1 MTVSAEPANTT
12 RSKLKKFISLP
23 YSLVRRI
30 IMLTGLIVWLALGG
44 LFFYSYQILQ
54 QVPVTENISFEHAH
68 TQAQQLFA
76 THWVALKEVNRDF
89 IYAVVL
95 SEDRHFFSHSGI
107 DYDALAAALAGNIKN
122 REWHFEANTIS
133 QKMVKNLYLNKEKT
147 LSIKLQE
154 LILTHRFENKLNKNE
169 ILELYLNIIE
179 FGPDLYGITNA
190 SQYYFNKSPKE
201 INAVEAAYL
210 AVLMPSPRKYHYTLY
225 QNGNWSPALSKKHHR
240 IIRDMRFKGLISHS
254 QYESYKKWKYDKKN
268 YL

>member
-1 MTVSAEPANTT
+1 MTVSAESASTT
-12 RSKLKKFISLP
+12 RSKLKRFFSLP
-23 YSLVRRI
+23 YSLARRI
-30 IMLTGLIVWLALGG
+30 IMLTGLIVWLALAS
-44 LFFYSYQILQ
+44 LFFYGYQILQ

-68 TQAQQLFA
+68 TQAQQRFT
-76 THWVALKEVNRDF
+76 THWVTLKDVNRDL
-89 IYAVVL
+89 IYAIVL
-95 SEDRHFFSHSGI
+95 SEDSNFFSHSGI
-107 DYDALAAALAGNIKN
+107 DYDALVAALAGNIKN
-122 REWHFEANTIS
+122 REWRFGASTIS
-133 QKMVKNLYLNKEKT
+133 QQTVRNLYLNKEKT

-154 LILTHRFENKLNKNE
+154 FILTHRFENKLNKKD

-201 INAVEAAYL
+201 INAVEGAYL